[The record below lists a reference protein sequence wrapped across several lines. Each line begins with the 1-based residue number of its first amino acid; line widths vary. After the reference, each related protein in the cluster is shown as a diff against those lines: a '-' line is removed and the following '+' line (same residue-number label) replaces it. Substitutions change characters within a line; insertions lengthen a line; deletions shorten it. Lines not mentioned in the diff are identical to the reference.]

1 MDLHQKNYREK
12 IAAVLI
18 KNLNKR
24 RMAASYAPTALQ
36 ARDEILAMIP
46 PGSTVSRT
54 GSMSLVEMGL
64 WEELGKN
71 TTLTIIDPYV
81 PNLAPE
87 TSAALRREGLLADV
101 MITSSNALTL
111 DGKIVNLDGIGN
123 RVAAICFGPTQ
134 VILVIGMNKVVPDL
148 DSAMARVK
156 HLAAPMN
163 AIRLNRATPCVET
176 GLCTDCKS
184 PERICYMWSIIE
196 GHMIKDR
203 IHVKLVG
210 EDLGY

>member
-12 IAAVLI
+12 IATVLI

-24 RMAASYAPTALQ
+24 RMAASYAPTSRQ

-64 WEELGKN
+64 WEELAQN
-71 TTLTIIDPYV
+71 STLKIIDPYA

-87 TSAALRREGLLADV
+87 TASDLRRQGLLADI

-111 DGKIVNLDGIGN
+111 DGKIVNLDGLGN
-123 RVAAICFGPTQ
+123 RVAAMCFGPKK

-148 DSAMARVK
+148 DSAIARVK
-156 HLAAPMN
+156 HLAAPVN
-163 AIRLNRATPCVET
+163 AIRLNRADPLRGNRPLRRLQKPGTHLQYVVNYRRPP
-176 GLCTDCKS
+176 S
-184 PERICYMWSIIE
+184 RRPNSR
-196 GHMIKDR
+196 
-203 IHVKLVG
+203 
-210 EDLGY
+210 